1 MRVRAYDN
9 GSPALGNITVV
20 AVTVERNLFAPV
32 LQGQTV
38 ITIRVPETKELGV
51 PIATISANDADSQV
65 ISMCSH
71 HKVNT
76 YNQDYQV
83 FYKCSCHKSNVSGI
97 LQVFLSQK

>member
-1 MRVRAYDN
+1 VI
-9 GSPALGNITVV
+9 GTLVKALGNITVV

-38 ITIRVPETKELGV
+38 VTIRVPETKELGV

-71 HKVNT
+71 QNT
-76 YNQDYQV
+76 CKIPDT
-83 FYKCSCHKSNVSGI
+83 
-97 LQVFLSQK
+97 LLL